1 MLQARSDDAET
12 GATPAK
18 SLGKRLWPVA
28 LIALAGLVFFASGAH
43 RYLSFEALKQH
54 YAELGAFVT
63 QHHYAALALFMLAYI
78 LVTTLSLPGAT
89 LMSMLGGFLFGTLV
103 GVGAVVVAA
112 TIGATSIFLAART
125 AFRDFFQARAGG
137 FMKKMEAG
145 FNENAFSYLL
155 LLRLIPLFPFFI
167 VNIAPA
173 FSRIRTTTFIA
184 ATFIGIIPGAF
195 AFVSAGRGLGAVLD
209 RGDEIE
215 LRGLLTQP
223 EILTPIVALS
233 LLALL
238 PVIYRAVRNRRNAAP
253 DA

>member
-1 MLQARSDDAET
+1 MQESESPSAGT
-12 GATPAK
+12 GTTPAK
-18 SLGKRLWPVA
+18 NLGKRLWPVA
-28 LIALAGLVFFASGAH
+28 LIALAGLAFFASGAH

-54 YAELGAFVT
+54 YAELGAFVA
-63 QHHYAALALFMLAYI
+63 QHYYAALALFMLAYI

-89 LMSMLGGFLFGTLV
+89 LMSLLGGFLFGTLV

-112 TIGATSIFLAART
+112 TIGATLIFLAART

-145 FNENAFSYLL
+145 FNDNAFSYLL

-184 ATFIGIIPGAF
+184 ATFIGIIPGVF
-195 AFVSAGRGLGAVLD
+195 AFVSAGSGLGAVLD
-209 RGDEIE
+209 RGGD
-215 LRGLLTQP
+215 LKLTGLLTQP
-223 EILTPIVALS
+223 EVLTPIVALS

-238 PVIYRAVRNRRNAAP
+238 PVIYRAVRNRRPEAP
-253 DA
+253 RP